1 MSSTLTP
8 DSTAPRSAPSVA
20 PASPSVADAPAA
32 PAKQNRILP
41 VLLLL
46 AVIGGG
52 WFIKQWWYGRTHES
66 TENAQVDG
74 HIVPVL
80 AKVGGYVTSVSVDEN
95 QQVPAGKVVIT
106 IDDAEY
112 RARLAQSEAEYAA
125 ALSATGAGRDVGQ
138 AIAAQEA
145 ATSQRAVTDAQI
157 AAARANHEKAK
168 SDLVRL
174 TELADKQIVSRQ
186 ALDAARANET
196 ALAAQ
201 LVAMER
207 QAGTATANISG
218 AQAGVRLAQARL
230 AAAKASRDNAALQ
243 LSYTR
248 IVIPATGIVSR
259 KQVEVGQLVQG
270 GQLLLSVV
278 GDADV
283 WITANMKET
292 QLERVRVGQVVE
304 VEVDAYPGAL
314 VQGVVESISPATGAR
329 FALLPPD
336 NATGNFTKV
345 VQRVPVRVRVAQG
358 LGPDR
363 PLRPGMSANVHI
375 DVK

>member
-8 DSTAPRSAPSVA
+8 DSTAPRPTLAVTSPAPS
-20 PASPSVADAPAA
+20 ADVAA

-46 AVIGGG
+46 VVFGGG

-80 AKVGGYVTSVSVDEN
+80 AKVGGYVTSVGVDEN

-157 AAARANHEKAK
+157 AAARANHEKAR
-168 SDLVRL
+168 SDLARL

-230 AAAKASRDNAALQ
+230 AAAKATRDNAALQ

-270 GQLLLSVV
+270 GQQLLSVV

-304 VEVDAYPGAL
+304 VEVDAYPGTL
-314 VQGVVESISPATGAR
+314 VKGVVESISPATGAR

>member
-8 DSTAPRSAPSVA
+8 DPTAPRSAPA
-20 PASPSVADAPAA
+20 AASPAPTIDVAA
-32 PAKQNRILP
+32 PAKKNKIVP
-41 VLLLL
+41 ALLFL
-46 AVIGGG
+46 AVIGSG

-80 AKVGGYVTSVSVDEN
+80 AKVGGYVTSVAVDEN

-112 RARLAQSEAEYAA
+112 RARLAQTEAEYAA

-138 AIAAQEA
+138 AIATQEA

-168 SDLVRL
+168 SDLARL

-230 AAAKASRDNAALQ
+230 AAAKATRDNAALQ

-259 KQVEVGQLVQG
+259 KQVEVGQLVQA
-270 GQLLLSVV
+270 GQQLLSVV

-314 VQGVVESISPATGAR
+314 VKGVVESISPATGAR

-345 VQRVPVRVRVAQG
+345 VQRVPVRVRVSQG